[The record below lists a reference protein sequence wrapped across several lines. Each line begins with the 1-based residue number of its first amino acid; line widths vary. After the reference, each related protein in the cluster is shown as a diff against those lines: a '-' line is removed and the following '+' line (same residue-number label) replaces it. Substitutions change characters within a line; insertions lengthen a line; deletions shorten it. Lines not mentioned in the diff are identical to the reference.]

1 MLSLKSAQPN
11 KAKLASERAEH
22 MTESLLTASTQSG
35 ELASNPLLALLHRQ
49 QIQQRQRLQAQM
61 WLLASQQ
68 LQVQL
73 AAEQQQ
79 AAQQQEQQQA
89 AMQHQA
95 AQAEQSQGLLVDIAL
110 SSEPSALIAIS
121 S

>member
-35 ELASNPLLALLHRQ
+35 ELASNPVLALLHQ
-49 QIQQRQRLQAQM
+49 
-61 WLLASQQ
+61 QQ

-89 AMQHQA
+89 EMQHQA